1 MCPRNWHKRAE
12 DSSFWFLLNFCWS
25 IVDLQY
31 CISLRCTAKWFIYVL
46 SCSIMSNS
54 LWPHG
59 LQPTRLLCPWGFS
72 RHEYESGLPCSPSAR
87 GSSQTHGS
95 NPGLQLCRQILYRL
109 NHQGSPSIL
118 EWVAYPFS
126 RGSLW
131 SKDQTRV
138 SCIAD
143 GFFTSWATGSHGKD
157 LVIDTY
163 ISFSF

>member
-1 MCPRNWHKRAE
+1 M
-12 DSSFWFLLNFCWS
+12 
-25 IVDLQY
+25 
-31 CISLRCTAKWFIYVL
+31 L

-72 RHEYESGLPCSPSAR
+72 RQEYESGLPCSPSAR
-87 GSSQTHGS
+87 GSSQAHGS
-95 NPGLQLCRQILYRL
+95 NPGLPLCRQIPYRL
-109 NHQGSPSIL
+109 NHQGSPRIL

-126 RGSLW
+126 RGSSW

-157 LVIDTY
+157 LVIDIYLFLSRFPPYWLLQNIEYSSLCYTVGPCWLSILY
-163 ISFSF
+163 IVLCIC